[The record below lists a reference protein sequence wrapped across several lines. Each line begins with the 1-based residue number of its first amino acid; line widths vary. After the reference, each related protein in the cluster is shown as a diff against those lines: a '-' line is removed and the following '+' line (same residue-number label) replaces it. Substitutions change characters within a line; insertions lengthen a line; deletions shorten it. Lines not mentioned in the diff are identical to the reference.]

1 MDRLLQFYEPC
12 FDLKRPFAVGET
24 LYDAYAFCDVTSSK
38 YVLVEKAELWRA
50 YTFEHV
56 FFREIDM
63 FSQGEL
69 QEYEKQL
76 REQIGPEFVRKGQ
89 KYPIPDHMCTYLTG
103 IFICRQAVSG
113 DVIRAIRKHRFRLN
127 YRFAL
132 RGYCDSR
139 LAVLDLVNGQI
150 YGNTAAKLLVKRLK
164 QQLT

>member
-1 MDRLLQFYEPC
+1 MDRLLRFYEPC
-12 FDLKRPFAVGET
+12 FDLKSPFAVGEVF
-24 LYDAYAFCDVTSSK
+24 YDAYAFCDVTSSK

-63 FSQGEL
+63 FSQEEL
-69 QEYEKQL
+69 QKYEKQL
-76 REQIGPEFVRKGQ
+76 REQIEPEFVRKGQ

-103 IFICRQAVSG
+103 IFICRQAVSK

-132 RGYCDSR
+132 RGYCESR
-139 LAVLDLVNGQI
+139 LAVLDLENGQI

-164 QQLT
+164 QQLA